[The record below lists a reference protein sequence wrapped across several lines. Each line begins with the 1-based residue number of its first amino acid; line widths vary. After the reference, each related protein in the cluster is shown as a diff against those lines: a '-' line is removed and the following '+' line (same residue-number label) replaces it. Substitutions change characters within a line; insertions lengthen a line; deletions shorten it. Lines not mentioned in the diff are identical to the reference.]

1 MRLRFRNNW
10 KHYKILTI
18 ISLCSIQVL
27 SIAGELKVN
36 ASVAA
41 NTYAYE
47 TRQANSKDISN
58 QAIVVLPSLLTSYS
72 SKRLLTSFKID
83 HTKVEQRN
91 YIEGADKN
99 YTDYKYNADLALIL
113 NTLNLSIRGQQ
124 GHRAISQEQE
134 FITDKILSAA
144 DLTKF
149 NNNSVVINFAV
160 PNHNYFGL
168 SIQGVYSEIE
178 TGESIDDSAGLD
190 GDNTAAS
197 IQLFQGK
204 NTRNYTFNFAAQHN
218 NTTRTNLGDFKS
230 SLIQGS
236 VGISIAQNMSFIL
249 TANNEDYGNNQ
260 DAFSRRTSLG
270 STSYGA
276 GIQWQPRNGK
286 LLKLTY
292 NQLEEEEGENEGN
305 FVGVNLDWA
314 FSNRINLKFNY
325 GKKFYGDA
333 YSLDFS
339 HALKSVRS
347 TITYSEQVTSF
358 GRLQTTINP
367 IGLFVCPFGSFA
379 LSECF
384 QADSTT
390 YQLKAGEEF
399 RTLSEIDSD
408 ISEEIIFTKAGSFN
422 LAYQKRRIK
431 VVITASYR
439 KTEYLESDQIQ
450 TNHNIRLNLSYM
462 LSRRTNLSFSN
473 VIGKISNSENVPS
486 ETILNTSV
494 TLERMISKKL
504 QINAGIRII
513 DRDSEVE
520 VRNIKDKRLTVGLN
534 YNF

>member
-1 MRLRFRNNW
+1 VRLRFNDNS
-10 KHYKILTI
+10 KHYKILTA
-18 ISLCSIQVL
+18 ISLCCIPAL
-27 SIAGELKVN
+27 SIAGNLKVN
-36 ASVAA
+36 TSVAA
-41 NTYAYE
+41 TTYAYE
-47 TRQANSKDISN
+47 TQQANSEAMSN

-83 HTKVEQRN
+83 HTRVEQKN
-91 YIEGADKN
+91 DIEGADKN
-99 YTDYKYNADLALIL
+99 YTEYKYNANLALII

-124 GHRAISQEQE
+124 GYRTISQEQE
-134 FITDKILSAA
+134 FIADKILSAG

-149 NNNSVVINFAV
+149 NNNSAVIDFVV
-160 PNHNYFGL
+160 PNPKYFGL

-178 TGESIDDSAGLD
+178 TGESVDGTAGLD

-204 NTRNYTFNFAAQHN
+204 NARNYTFNFAAQHN
-218 NTTRTNLGDFKS
+218 NTTRTNLRDFKS
-230 SLIQGS
+230 SLFQGS

-249 TANNEDYGNNQ
+249 TANDEDYGNSS
-260 DAFSRRTSLG
+260 DTFSRTTNLD

-276 GIQWQPRNGK
+276 GIQWQPRNGGM
-286 LLKLTY
+286 LKLTY
-292 NQLEEEEGENEGN
+292 NQLKKGENESN

-314 FSNRINLKFNY
+314 FTSKTNLKFDY

-347 TITYSEQVTSF
+347 TITYSEQLTSL
-358 GRLQTTINP
+358 GRLQATINP

-408 ISEEIIFTKAGSFN
+408 ISEEIIFTKAGSFD

-431 VVITASYR
+431 AAITASYR
-439 KTEYLESDQIQ
+439 KTEYLESDRIQ
-450 TNHNIRLNLSYM
+450 TNSNIRINLSYR
-462 LSRRTNLSFSN
+462 LSRRTDLSFSN
-473 VIGKISNSENVPS
+473 VIGKISNSDNVQS
-486 ETILNTSV
+486 DTILNTSV
-494 TLERMISKKL
+494 DLERMISKKL
-504 QINAGIRII
+504 QINVGIGII
-513 DRDSEVE
+513 DQDSEVE
-520 VRNIKDKRLTVGLN
+520 VRNIKDKRLTVGLK
-534 YNF
+534 YNL

>member
-1 MRLRFRNNW
+1 VRLRFHNDS
-10 KHYKILTI
+10 KYYKILI
-18 ISLCSIQVL
+18 VISLCSVQTL

-41 NTYAYE
+41 TIYAYE
-47 TRQANSKDISN
+47 TQQANSEAISN
-58 QAIVVLPSLLTSYS
+58 QAIAVLPSLLTSYS

-83 HTKVEQRN
+83 HTKVEQKN
-91 YIEGADKN
+91 DIGGADKN
-99 YTDYKYNADLALIL
+99 YTDYKYDADLALIL
-113 NTLNLSIRGQQ
+113 NTLNLSIKGQQ
-124 GHRAISQEQE
+124 GYRAIRQEQE
-134 FITDKILSAA
+134 FIADKILTTG

-149 NNNSVVINFAV
+149 NNNSAIIDFAV
-160 PNHNYFGL
+160 PNPKYFGL
-168 SIQGVYSEIE
+168 SIQGSYSEIE
-178 TGESIDDSAGLD
+178 TEESIDGAVGLD

-204 NTRNYTFNFAAQHN
+204 NAKDYTFNFAAQHN

-230 SLIQGS
+230 SLVQS
-236 VGISIAQNMSFIL
+236 LVGISIAQNMSFIL
-249 TANNEDYGNNQ
+249 IASDEDYDNSQ
-260 DAFSRRTSLG
+260 DTFSRRTNLD

-276 GIQWQPRNGK
+276 GIQWQPRNGRM
-286 LLKLTY
+286 LKLTY
-292 NQLEEEEGENEGN
+292 NQLKKGENESN

-314 FSNRINLKFNY
+314 FSSKTNLKFDY

-333 YSLDFS
+333 YNLDFS

-367 IGLFVCPFGSFA
+367 IGLFVCQFGSFD

-384 QADSTT
+384 QTDSTT

-408 ISEEIIFTKAGSFN
+408 ISGEIIFTKTGNFN

-431 VVITASYR
+431 AIITASYR
-439 KTEYLESDQIQ
+439 KTEYLGSDRIQ
-450 TNHNIRLNLSYM
+450 TNRNIRLNLSYK
-462 LSRRTNLSFSN
+462 LSRRTALSFSN
-473 VIGKISNSENVPS
+473 VIGKISNSDNRPS
-486 ETILNTSV
+486 DTILNTSIE
-494 TLERMISKKL
+494 LERMISKKL
-504 QINAGIRII
+504 QINVGIGII
-513 DRDSEVE
+513 DRDSEAE
-520 VRNIKDKRLTVGLN
+520 VRNIKYKRLTVGLK